1 MISAPRRQLAAI
13 VAVVA
18 LGLTLAGCS
27 STPDSEEANTAFCT
41 NAAELQVETTKLQAL
56 VIEGNSTLAD
66 VQAQADKVEAAYNET
81 IEAGEDVAENTV
93 SDLEAAYKTYEDA
106 IAAIPSDAT
115 VDQAKAAYRAAL
127 TDYLAAVA
135 KAHSTNGC

>member
-18 LGLTLAGCS
+18 LGVSLSGCS
-27 STPDSEEANTAFCT
+27 SDPAEANAAFCT
-41 NAAELQVETTKLQAL
+41 SAAELKVETTKLQTL

-81 IEAGEDVAENTV
+81 LEAGEDVAENTV
-93 SDLEAAYKTYEDA
+93 SDLQAAYKTYEDA
-106 IAAIPSDAT
+106 IKAIPADAT

-135 KAHSTNGC
+135 KAQSTNGC